1 MEALDAI
8 RTRRSVRKFTD
19 KLIPKEMIDKLL
31 EAAMSAPSAG
41 NQQPWH
47 FVVIDDKN
55 ILNEVP
61 KVSLYAP
68 MAKEAAAAIVIC
80 GDPSLEK
87 YPGFWVQDCSAAT
100 QNILLAAHAL
110 GLGAV
115 WSGIYPLEDRASG
128 FRKLLGIPEN
138 IVPLSI
144 VIMGYPVEIPK
155 PVTRFKEE
163 RVKYNKW
170 Q

>member
-19 KLIPKEMIDKLL
+19 KKIPKEMVDKLL

-55 ILNEVP
+55 ILEEVP
-61 KVSLYAP
+61 NVSLYAP
-68 MAKEAAAAIVIC
+68 MAKEASTAIVIC

-115 WSGIYPLEDRASG
+115 WSGIYPLEDRVSG
-128 FRKLLGIPEN
+128 FRALLGMPDKIT
-138 IVPLSI
+138 PLSI
-144 VIMGYPVEIPK
+144 VILGYPEEIPK
-155 PVTRFKEE
+155 PATRFKQE
-163 RVKYNKW
+163 RIRYNKW
-170 Q
+170 

>member
-19 KLIPKEMIDKLL
+19 KKIPKEMIDTLL

-47 FVVIDDKN
+47 FVVIDDKK
-55 ILNEVP
+55 ILEEVP
-61 KVSLYAP
+61 TVSLYAP
-68 MAKEAAAAIVIC
+68 MAKEASTAIVIC

-100 QNILLAAHAL
+100 QNILLAAHSL

-128 FRKLLGIPEN
+128 FRKLIGIPEK
-138 IVPLSI
+138 IIPMSI
-144 VIMGYPVEIPK
+144 VIMGYPLDIPK
-155 PVTRFKEE
+155 PISRFNKD
-163 RVKYNKW
+163 RIRYNKW
-170 Q
+170 

>member
-1 MEALDAI
+1 METLDAI
-8 RTRRSVRKFTD
+8 RTRRSVRKFTG
-19 KLIPKEMIDKLL
+19 KKIPKDVINKLL
-31 EAAMSAPSAG
+31 EAAMNAPSAG

-47 FVVIDDKN
+47 FVVIEDKN
-55 ILNEVP
+55 ILEEVP
-61 KVSLYAP
+61 NVSLYAP

-80 GDPSLEK
+80 GDPTLEK

-115 WSGIYPLEDRASG
+115 WSGIYPLEDRVSG
-128 FRKLLGIPEN
+128 FRKLLGIPEK

-144 VIMGYPVEIPK
+144 VIMGYPEEIPK
-155 PVTRFKEE
+155 PAIRFKQD
-163 RVKYNKW
+163 RIKYNKW
-170 Q
+170 

>member
-19 KLIPKEMIDKLL
+19 KKIPKEMVDKLL

-55 ILNEVP
+55 ILEEVP
-61 KVSLYAP
+61 NVSLYAP
-68 MAKEAAAAIVIC
+68 MAKEASTAIVIC

-115 WSGIYPLEDRASG
+115 WSGIYPLDDRVSG
-128 FRKLLGIPEN
+128 FRALLGIPDK
-138 IVPLSI
+138 ITPLSI
-144 VIMGYPVEIPK
+144 VIMGYPIEIPK
-155 PVTRFKEE
+155 PATRFKQE
-163 RVKYNKW
+163 RIRYNKW
-170 Q
+170 

>member
-8 RTRRSVRKFTD
+8 KTRRSVRKFID
-19 KLIPKEMIDKLL
+19 KKISKDIIDKLL

-47 FVVIDDKN
+47 FVVIDDKK
-55 ILNEVP
+55 ILEEVP

-87 YPGFWVQDCSAAT
+87 YSGFWVQDCSAAT

-110 GLGAV
+110 GIGAV

-128 FRKLLGIPEN
+128 FRALLGIPEK

-144 VIMGYPVEIPK
+144 VIMGYPEELPK
-155 PVTRFKEE
+155 PVTRFKPE
-163 RVKYNKW
+163 RVRYNKW
-170 Q
+170 